1 VLKKD
6 PNKTVIMLR
15 FLFLLFLFL
24 SIPDFCFSQ
33 SFGSI
38 SANYQPDSTMSASE
52 VPSTGNSRLDDL
64 IGGGIELS
72 RNQPESN
79 MPGYRIRI
87 ISASGQTARQKTL
100 DARSRFSRE
109 FPHITTYWLYTEPD
123 YKVYVGDYRTKT
135 DAYRDLVSIKRSFPS
150 AFLVSDQIAL
160 PPLH

>member
-1 VLKKD
+1 
-6 PNKTVIMLR
+6 MLR
-15 FLFLLFLFL
+15 FLLLFLLLL

-38 SANYQPDSTMSASE
+38 SANDQPDSTMVASE

-64 IGGGIELS
+64 IEGKIELFRS
-72 RNQPESN
+72 QPESN
-79 MPGYRIRI
+79 MPGFRIRI

-109 FPHITTYWLYTEPD
+109 FPHIRTYWLYTEPD